1 MEIREAYREEI
12 WKLAAL
18 GAELGATG
26 LPSLAELLELRE
38 SPREILLLALS
49 GPEILG
55 FVVASIEDRDASRV
69 GLIRSLA
76 CKGPGAY
83 AIESALLTRL
93 EEKLK
98 GLGAAEVYS
107 EESREE
113 RLARLLERGYAVVSS
128 VLPREPEG
136 RGVILLARRLRGPEP
151 PWARSGPAGR
161 EKRP

>member
-1 MEIREAYREEI
+1 MEIREAYRDEVTRI
-12 WKLAAL
+12 AAL
-18 GAELGATG
+18 GAELGAEG

-38 SPREILLLALS
+38 SPQGILLLALW

-55 FVVASIEDRDASRV
+55 FVVASFEDRDASRV

-98 GLGAAEVYS
+98 ALGATEVYS

-128 VLPREPEG
+128 VLPREPGG
-136 RGVILLARRLRGPEP
+136 RGAILLARRLRGPEP
-151 PWARSGPAGR
+151 PWARSGLGGQ
-161 EKRP
+161 EKQP